1 MNHDD
6 ETQLIEDILDGEAA
20 AYAVLV
26 RRYQSP
32 IHGLMSRMC
41 RNPADASDLTQEA
54 FVVAYEKLEKFKVG
68 ARFFPWLYT
77 LSLNIARD
85 HLRKQ
90 GRVEIPASALH
101 DGFMENIQDETADD
115 ALIEKIDSEKLFAAM
130 EALGL
135 ETREVLIL
143 RYQEGLSIQDIADA
157 LKISVSAVKMRIS
170 RGLER
175 LRAMFVV
182 PRGGQEA

>member
-1 MNHDD
+1 MNYDD

-32 IHGLMSRMC
+32 IHGLMLRMC
-41 RNPADASDLTQEA
+41 RNPDDASDLTQEA
-54 FVVAYEKLEKFKVG
+54 FVTAYEKLDKFKVG

-77 LSLNIARD
+77 VSLNIARD

-90 GRVEIPASALH
+90 KHVEIPASTLRE
-101 DGFMENIQDETADD
+101 GFMKTIQDEASND
-115 ALIEKIDSEKLFAAM
+115 ALVEMIDSKKLIKAM
-130 EALGL
+130 DSLGL

-143 RYQEGLSIQDIADA
+143 RYQEGLSIHNIAGS
-157 LKISVSAVKMRIS
+157 LEISVSAVKMRIS

-175 LRAMFVV
+175 LRVMFVDSI
-182 PRGGQEA
+182 GGQET

>member
-1 MNHDD
+1 MNYDD

-41 RNPADASDLTQEA
+41 RNPEDASDLTQEA
-54 FVVAYEKLEKFKVG
+54 FLLAYEKLEKFKVG

-90 GRVEIPASALH
+90 GHVEIPASALH
-101 DGFMENIQDETADD
+101 EGFMESIQDETSND
-115 ALIEKIDSEKLFAAM
+115 AIIERIDSKKLIEAM
-130 EALGL
+130 NFLGL
-135 ETREVLIL
+135 ETKEVLIL
-143 RYQEGLSIQDIADA
+143 RYQEGLSIHDIADS
-157 LKISVSAVKMRIS
+157 LEISVSAVKMRIS

-175 LRAMFVV
+175 LRTMFVDSI
-182 PRGGQEA
+182 GGQEA

>member
-1 MNHDD
+1 MNYDD

-32 IHGLMSRMC
+32 IYGLMLRMC
-41 RNPADASDLTQEA
+41 RNPDDASDLTQEA
-54 FVVAYEKLEKFKVG
+54 FVIAYEKLEKFKVG

-77 LSLNIARD
+77 LSLNVARD

-90 GRVEIPASALH
+90 KHVEIPASTLYE
-101 DGFMENIQDETADD
+101 GFMESIQDEASDD
-115 ALIEKIDSEKLFAAM
+115 ALIQIIDSRKLIDAM
-130 EALGL
+130 DSLGL

-143 RYQEGLSIQDIADA
+143 RYQEGLSIRDIADA
-157 LKISVSAVKMRIS
+157 LKISVGAVKMRIS

-175 LRAMFVV
+175 LRAMFVDSI
-182 PRGGQEA
+182 GGQEA

>member
-6 ETQLIEDILDGEAA
+6 ETQLIEDILDGETA

-41 RNPADASDLTQEA
+41 RNPEDANDLTQEA
-54 FVVAYEKLEKFKVG
+54 FVMAYEKLEKFKVG

-85 HLRKQ
+85 HLRRQ
-90 GRVEIPASALH
+90 GYVEIPASALH
-101 DGFMENIQDETADD
+101 DGFMENIHDETSNDT
-115 ALIEKIDSEKLFAAM
+115 LIEKMDSERLVAAM
-130 EALGL
+130 DTLGL

-143 RYQEGLSIQDIADA
+143 RYQEGLSLQDIADS

-182 PRGGQEA
+182 PINGQEA